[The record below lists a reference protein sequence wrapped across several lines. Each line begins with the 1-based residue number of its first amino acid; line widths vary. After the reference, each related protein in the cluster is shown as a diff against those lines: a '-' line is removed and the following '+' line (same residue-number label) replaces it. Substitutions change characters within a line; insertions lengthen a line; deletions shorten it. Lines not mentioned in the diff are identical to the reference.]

1 MTKGV
6 REYEHNQ
13 EGAKM
18 RGVKFLDKEKHTS
31 RGSKLMNLV
40 DCIRYVHIHVL
51 DCILHKPLKFN
62 MHTCVVYASYR
73 I

>member
-18 RGVKFLDKEKHTS
+18 RGVRFLDKEKHTS
-31 RGSKLMNLV
+31 RWRKLMNLI
-40 DCIRYVHIHVL
+40 DCI
-51 DCILHKPLKFN
+51 
-62 MHTCVVYASYR
+62 
-73 I
+73 